1 MTIKL
6 TIELIRFLNA
16 AKRLYSQGFMKKEE
30 ILDFARREFGEI
42 SGVLKTRLDQIFKKP
57 ATGIKKQE
65 TKKGEV
71 VPLKKENLNR
81 QLTDDEIEELEIELA
96 VSDPDGPSLSEVYPD
111 FDGTVGSA
119 NKIRKERADYIADME
134 VEYKK
139 GKLDPVAGDKS
150 PARKKFL
157 EKKLEEMEASGDKRL
172 MTPDEIEELSAF
184 DFQTNMDKATKK
196 PTEKEM
202 TEIALN
208 NLIKKRFDRKRL
220 GTISQDANA
229 RTAIREFLTRR
240 INDGTLKIPD
250 KIDEDAIKNFRGNV
264 DPIDV
269 FRKAYGEDA
278 IGVVARVQEEFPDA
292 FRGDSF
298 KEIGDEFERLY
309 KLEAENFGS
318 ELPKPK
324 DKYGFDEGLMT
335 DEELEKALR
344 KDLEEKQM
352 LEDFDV
358 TDREPNEAGGI
369 AGILK
374 L

>member
-1 MTIKL
+1 MAIKL

>member
-1 MTIKL
+1 MAIKL

-16 AKRLYSQGFMKKEE
+16 AKRLYNQGFMKKEE
-30 ILDFARREFGEI
+30 ILDFAWSEFGEV
-42 SGVLKTRLDQIFKKP
+42 SGILKTRLDQIFKKP

-71 VPLKKENLNR
+71 VELKPKKDTKYRSPDEFENRKEYERYLDEV
-81 QLTDDEIEELEIELA
+81 LGPPDDVFGNPMKDQMLENFDKVKAKNVTPKINEILA
-96 VSDPDGPSLSEVYPD
+96 KGVEGEDPDL
-111 FDGTVGSA
+111 A
-119 NKIRKERADYIADME
+119 
-134 VEYKK
+134 
-139 GKLDPVAGDKS
+139 KLLRQSDDLDEPV
-150 PARKKFL
+150 
-157 EKKLEEMEASGDKRL
+157 
-172 MTPDEIEELSAF
+172 
-184 DFQTNMDKATKK
+184 KK
-196 PTEKEM
+196 PTAKEM
-202 TEIALN
+202 TETALN

-229 RTAIREFLTRR
+229 RTAVREFLRR
-240 INDGTLKIPD
+240 RLDEGTLKIPD
-250 KIDEDAIKNFRGNV
+250 EVDRDAIKNFRGTV

-278 IGVVARVQEEFPDA
+278 IGVVARIQEEFPDA

-309 KLEAENFGS
+309 KLEAENLGS

-352 LEDFDV
+352 LEDFETV
-358 TDREPNEAGGI
+358 DREPNEAGGI

>member
-1 MTIKL
+1 MAIKL

-16 AKRLYSQGFMKKEE
+16 AKRLYSQGLMGKEE
-30 ILDFARREFGEI
+30 ILNFARREFGEI
-42 SGVLKTRLDQIFKKP
+42 TGVLKTRLDQIFKKP

-71 VPLKKENLNR
+71 VELKPKKDTKYRSPDEFDNRKEYERYLDEV
-81 QLTDDEIEELEIELA
+81 LGPPDDVFGNPMKDQMLENFDKVKAKNVTPKINEIVAKGVEGE
-96 VSDPDGPSLSEVYPD
+96 DPDL
-111 FDGTVGSA
+111 A
-119 NKIRKERADYIADME
+119 
-134 VEYKK
+134 
-139 GKLDPVAGDKS
+139 KLLRQSDDLDEPV
-150 PARKKFL
+150 
-157 EKKLEEMEASGDKRL
+157 
-172 MTPDEIEELSAF
+172 
-184 DFQTNMDKATKK
+184 KK
-196 PTEKEM
+196 PTAKEM
-202 TEIALN
+202 TETALN

-229 RTAIREFLTRR
+229 RTAIREFLSRR
-240 INDGTLKIPD
+240 LKDGTLKIPD
-250 KIDEDAIKNFRGNV
+250 AGDRDAIERFTQGA
-264 DPIDV
+264 DPIDI

-278 IGVVARVQEEFPDA
+278 IGVVARIQEEFPDA
-292 FRGDSF
+292 FRGNTF
-298 KEIGDEFERLY
+298 TEIGDEFERLY
-309 KLEAENFGS
+309 KLEAQNLES

-324 DKYGFDEGLMT
+324 AKYGFDEGLMT
-335 DEELEKALR
+335 DEELIRILR

>member
-1 MTIKL
+1 MAIKL

-16 AKRLYSQGFMKKEE
+16 AKRLYNQGFMKKEE
-30 ILDFARREFGEI
+30 ILDFARREFGEV

-352 LEDFDV
+352 LEDFETV
-358 TDREPNEAGGI
+358 DREPNEAGGI

>member
-157 EKKLEEMEASGDKRL
+157 EKNFYPESSYNTQCAL
-172 MTPDEIEELSAF
+172 MNKHYWHYKNQELCV
-184 DFQTNMDKATKK
+184 TK
-196 PTEKEM
+196 
-202 TEIALN
+202 
-208 NLIKKRFDRKRL
+208 
-220 GTISQDANA
+220 
-229 RTAIREFLTRR
+229 
-240 INDGTLKIPD
+240 
-250 KIDEDAIKNFRGNV
+250 
-264 DPIDV
+264 
-269 FRKAYGEDA
+269 
-278 IGVVARVQEEFPDA
+278 
-292 FRGDSF
+292 
-298 KEIGDEFERLY
+298 
-309 KLEAENFGS
+309 
-318 ELPKPK
+318 
-324 DKYGFDEGLMT
+324 
-335 DEELEKALR
+335 
-344 KDLEEKQM
+344 
-352 LEDFDV
+352 
-358 TDREPNEAGGI
+358 EAGLVLVWNMLAPHQGLVQQSNHLLI
-369 AGILK
+369 
-374 L
+374 